1 MGLQI
6 ETQSCLKRKNRD
18 SSCSPSSSPSCVID
32 SNPFNSDESSNDS
45 WSASSCNPPSS
56 SPQQQ
61 QQELSLKKTEMEKR
75 ERRKE
80 RKEKKNSM
88 PSLADTCSK
97 NPLKN
102 GFQNLNL
109 RIGDCLFIYF

>member
-18 SSCSPSSSPSCVID
+18 SPSSLSSSPSCVID

-45 WSASSCNPPSS
+45 WSASSCNPPLS

-61 QQELSLKKTEMEKR
+61 QQELPLKKTKMEK
-75 ERRKE
+75 
-80 RKEKKNSM
+80 
-88 PSLADTCSK
+88 
-97 NPLKN
+97 
-102 GFQNLNL
+102 
-109 RIGDCLFIYF
+109 